1 MYLSVTLLLLNRKI
15 LRIHIFFKVI
25 FIDLSS
31 SSCSLFAVFYISFS
45 GGFGGVQTYFT
56 HTFFNYSPQVTI
68 CVISHRQSIA
78 VSQRHHATVTLTY
91 SNSIIHLFKAVEVSI
106 SFNHKNFEMK
116 GFLVH
121 RNRLR
126 YVHTCICQLDISTHT
141 SVFVILKIT

>member
-15 LRIHIFFKVI
+15 LRIPIFFKVI

-91 SNSIIHLFKAVEVSI
+91 SNSIIHLFQAVEVSI